1 MRTRL
6 AIITVICLC
15 SVACSRPETVV
26 TVAKMNLNR
35 TILSLP
41 KGHKDS
47 LSVIILP
54 VNAANKN
61 LNWYSSDDS
70 VVSVENGI
78 VSAIADGEAI
88 ISVVTEDQGLS
99 DTCRVI
105 VYSSIDYVDEYGVN
119 HGPGVKIGKTVW
131 APVNCGF
138 HETDYKWGK
147 LYQWGRKYGQG
158 YTSYRED
165 IELEQQDACAPKIV
179 AGPISEAE
187 GNHIDNANVFY
198 YKCSDWVDVR
208 NDKLWNAGS
217 EESPIK
223 TEYDPCPQGWRVPSF
238 TELKSVL
245 SNSNPKEVSMNGFVG
260 HYFSGEYSYSPD
272 APQIIIPSA
281 GDRSGI
287 SGDVSLRVE
296 GCYWSSMASNNKS
309 ATLDKISWDSF
320 SVHLYSG
327 GRYGEYNQIR
337 SDGLSVRCVME

>member
-1 MRTRL
+1 VNNG
-6 AIITVICLC
+6 VI
-15 SVACSRPETVV
+15 
-26 TVAKMNLNR
+26 
-35 TILSLP
+35 
-41 KGHKDS
+41 
-47 LSVIILP
+47 
-54 VNAANKN
+54 
-61 LNWYSSDDS
+61 
-70 VVSVENGI
+70 
-78 VSAIADGEAI
+78 SAIEDGEAT

-99 DTCRVI
+99 DTCQVI

-158 YTSYRED
+158 YTSDRED
-165 IELEQQDACAPKIV
+165 ISLEQQDTYGPTIKQ
-179 AGPISEAE
+179 GPISEEE

-245 SNSNPKEVSMNGFVG
+245 VNSSPKEVSKNGCVG
-260 HYFSGEYSYSPD
+260 YYFSGEYPYSPD
-272 APQIIIPSA
+272 APQIILPSA
-281 GDRSGI
+281 GCRLGI
-287 SGDVSLRVE
+287 RGDVTLRLE
-296 GCYWSSMASNNKS
+296 GSYWSSMASNNKS
-309 ATLDKISWDSF
+309 ATLDKIAWDSF
-320 SVHLYSG
+320 SVRFYTSG
-327 GRYGEYNQIR
+327 GYCECNQIR